1 MPDIGAAP
9 APTRD
14 ADIARLV
21 RENEKLRRVNQALI
35 ARAERSTDF
44 QGSAFALFQTAVALG
59 DKVAER
65 TAALTAALGELK
77 QLNLALTAAK
87 HEQEQAKLLLA
98 EAIESID
105 QGIILCDEDDRVVIA
120 NRRYHEIWGTT
131 GPQAGTHFTDVVT
144 DAVGRGMFHVQPE
157 GPAACAAARMAL
169 HSDPGDP
176 FVIDLTNGIWL
187 QVTERRMNGGGTV
200 TLYTDITE
208 VKRDEARRREAAL
221 AEKSVLLQSTLD
233 NLSQGVSVFTANGEL
248 VACNPGFLHFVFA
261 GDPLPPAITQLENL
275 SSICKQRLDSL
286 GLAMVHSGGDSALL
300 ALEFQTRSG
309 RTMEIRRSGMPG
321 GGFVSTY
328 TDITERLRSADALRE
343 ANETLE
349 RRVEERTAELRA
361 AKAEAEQVNL
371 SKTKFFAAASHD
383 LLQPL
388 AAARVFASALSERRV
403 SPANRELVRNA
414 LAALDSVD
422 ELLTALLDISKLDAG
437 VVPPLPCS
445 FTLGDV
451 LTAVGDEYRMIAGR
465 KGLPLRV
472 FPSSAVVRSDP
483 LLLSRIL
490 RNLVSNAIRYTP
502 RGGILVGAMRHQQG
516 MLVGVW
522 DTGIGIATEQQSEI
536 FEEFRRLPQVR
547 DRNDRGMGLGLAIV
561 ERISRMLGHR
571 LVVRSIPGRG
581 SLFGIVLP
589 LSTDRPVSL
598 MRGRQ
603 TSVPPS
609 GAPSLKGLAVQLIDD
624 EPHVVQALSVL
635 LGGWG
640 MRVTGAASAAE
651 ALITARSTSPDLI
664 IADYRLGDNVTG
676 LHAIAAL
683 RACWGDV
690 PAIVVTAD
698 YSQEVRHAVQAAGHQ
713 FLNKPV
719 NPARLR
725 SLMTHMLKKP

>member
-1 MPDIGAAP
+1 MPDIFTVP
-9 APTRD
+9 APSKD

-35 ARAERSTDF
+35 ARAERSTEF
-44 QGSAFALFQTAVALG
+44 QGSGFALFQTAVALG

-77 QLNLALTAAK
+77 QLNHALS
-87 HEQEQAKLLLA
+87 QATTRLA

-105 QGIILCDEDDRVVIA
+105 QGIILCDADDRVVIT
-120 NRRYHEIWGTT
+120 NRRYRDIWHFSYVEPGT
-131 GPQAGTHFTDVVT
+131 AFTDIVH
-144 DAVGRGMFHVQPE
+144 DAVRRGMFSFAGVDQ
-157 GPAACAAARMAL
+157 AAYEAARMAR
-169 HSDPGDP
+169 HREPGSP
-176 FVIDLTNGIWL
+176 FVIELSTGTWL
-187 QVTERRMNGGGTV
+187 QVTERRMHGGGTV
-200 TLYTDITE
+200 TLYTDITAI
-208 VKRDEARRREAAL
+208 KRDEAMQREAAL
-221 AEKSVLLQSTLD
+221 AEKSVLLQSTID
-233 NLSQGVSVFTANGEL
+233 TLSQGVSVFTADGAL
-248 VACNPGFLHFVFA
+248 VACNPGFLHFLF
-261 GDPLPPAITQLENL
+261 PLEEIPQADIL
-275 SSICKQRLDSL
+275 SDLCKQRLDRYGL
-286 GLAMVHSGGDSALL
+286 GIVYGGDDAGSI
-300 ALEFQTRSG
+300 ALEFQTDIG
-309 RTMEIRRSGMPG
+309 RTIEIRRSLMPG

-328 TDITERLRSADALRE
+328 TDITDRLRAAMALRE

-437 VVPPLPCS
+437 VVPPLPCAFRLS
-445 FTLGDV
+445 DV
-451 LTAVGDEYRMIAGR
+451 LNAVGDEFRMIAGR

-472 FPSSAVVRSDP
+472 FPRSAVVRSDP

-490 RNLVSNAIRYTP
+490 RNLVSNAIRYTQH
-502 RGGILVGAMRHQQG
+502 GGILLGALDHADG

-522 DTGIGIATEQQSEI
+522 DTGIGIPPHQQAEI
-536 FEEFRRLPQVR
+536 FEEFRRLPQAR
-547 DRNDRGMGLGLAIV
+547 DRNDGGMGLGLAIV
-561 ERISRMLGHR
+561 QRISRMLGHR
-571 LVVRSIPGRG
+571 LVVRSVPGRG
-581 SLFGIVLP
+581 SLFGIVVP
-589 LSTDRPVSL
+589 RSAAPPVSL

-603 TSVPPS
+603 TTQPPP
-609 GAPSLKGLAVQLIDD
+609 AAQSLKSLTVQLIDD

-635 LGGWG
+635 LQGWG
-640 MRVTGAASAAE
+640 MRVSGACCAE
-651 ALITARSTSPDLI
+651 HALPAGRANLI
-664 IADYRLGDNVTG
+664 IADYRLADGKTG
-676 LHAIAAL
+676 LNAIATL
-683 RACWGDV
+683 RERWGEV
-690 PAIVVTAD
+690 PAIVLTAD
-698 YSQEVRHAVQAAGHQ
+698 YSPEVRQAVHGAGHQ

-725 SLMTHMLKKP
+725 SLMTHMLKNSP

>member
-1 MPDIGAAP
+1 MPDIGTAP
-9 APTRD
+9 VPTKD

-35 ARAERSTDF
+35 ARAERSTEF
-44 QGSAFALFQTAVALG
+44 QGSGFALFQTAVALG

-77 QLNLALTAAK
+77 QLNGALT
-87 HEQEQAKLLLA
+87 QAKLRLS

-105 QGIILCDEDDRVVIA
+105 QGIILCDSEDCVVIA
-120 NRRYHEIWGTT
+120 NRRYREIWAHGAVETGT
-131 GPQAGTHFTDVVT
+131 PFTNIVR
-144 DAVGRGMFHVQPE
+144 DAVRRGMFNLA
-157 GPAACAAARMAL
+157 GACPAAYVATRMAR
-169 HSDPGDP
+169 HSNPGAP
-176 FVIDLTNGIWL
+176 FVIELSTGTWL
-187 QVTERRMNGGGTV
+187 QVTERRMGGGGTV
-200 TLYTDITE
+200 TLYTDITA
-208 VKRDEARRREAAL
+208 VKHDEARLREAAL
-221 AEKSVLLQSTLD
+221 AEKSVLLQSTID
-233 NLSQGVSVFTANGEL
+233 NLSQGVSVFTADGEL
-248 VACNPGFLHFVFA
+248 VACNPGFLHFLF
-261 GDPLPPAITQLENL
+261 PLEEIPPPEIL
-275 SSICKQRLDSL
+275 SDLCKQRLDRYGL
-286 GLAMVHSGGDSALL
+286 GMVHGGGDSLFV
-300 ALEFQTRSG
+300 ALEFQTAAG
-309 RTMEIRRSGMPG
+309 RTIEIRRSGMPG
-321 GGFVSTY
+321 GGLVCTY
-328 TDITERLRSADALRE
+328 TDITDRLRAAIALRD
-343 ANETLE
+343 ANESLE

-437 VVPPLPCS
+437 VVPPLPCAFRLS
-445 FTLGDV
+445 DV
-451 LTAVGDEYRMIAGR
+451 VNAVGDEFRMIAGR

-472 FPSSAVVRSDP
+472 FAGTAIVRSDP

-502 RGGILVGAMRHQQG
+502 HGGILLGTLRHENA

-522 DTGIGIATEQQSEI
+522 DTGIGIAPHQQAEI
-536 FEEFRRLPQVR
+536 FEEFRRLPQAR

-561 ERISRMLGHR
+561 QRISRMLGHS
-571 LVVRSIPGRG
+571 LVVRSVPGRG
-581 SLFGIVLP
+581 SLFGIVVP
-589 LSTDRPVSL
+589 LSTEAPVSL

-603 TSVPPS
+603 TTEPPP
-609 GAPSLKGLAVQLIDD
+609 GAQSLKSLAVQLIDD

-635 LGGWG
+635 LRGWG
-640 MRVTGAASAAE
+640 MRVAGASCAAE
-651 ALITARSTSPDLI
+651 ALQSGCPDLI
-664 IADYRLGDNVTG
+664 IADYRLADGKTG
-676 LHAIAAL
+676 LDSIAAL
-683 RACWGDV
+683 RARWGDV
-690 PAIVVTAD
+690 PAIVLTAD
-698 YSQEVRHAVQAAGHQ
+698 YSPEVRQAVQAAGHQ

-725 SLMTHMLKKP
+725 SLMTHMLRNPPYTRRVA